1 MTPSGAEELEM
12 NPFFN
17 AVFARVSGRINQL
30 TTDDNNRHFYKSLL
44 TGGITMAN
52 AVIVKC
58 QGVRDTCSSIDKEKA
73 LALTRLFTLLM
84 LSQAFRWLENRN
96 AETEEPKTVNLTAV
110 SNILGFFD
118 DNSEEAVKDF
128 VNMDAQFRYDL
139 KHHDHMTHMAVLLLA
154 KACEACGHK
163 CIEWDKV
170 SFPVKSMIPLTSS
183 GAIVDSLS
191 ISSLN
196 DITLLWECHA
206 AGVKSMVNYHEEQTK
221 S

>member
-1 MTPSGAEELEM
+1 MTPPQAGEMEM
-12 NPFFN
+12 NPVFN
-17 AVFARVSGRINQL
+17 AVFAHISDRVNRL
-30 TTDDNNRHFYKSLL
+30 TTDMNNRRFYKSLL
-44 TGGITMAN
+44 SGGITMAN

-58 QGVRDTCSSIDKEKA
+58 QGVRDNCGTIDKEKA

-84 LSQAFRWLENRN
+84 LSQAFRWLENQN

-128 VNMDAQFRYDL
+128 INMDNQFRYEL
-139 KHHDHMTHMAVLLLA
+139 KHHDHLTHMAVLLLA

-170 SFPVKSMIPLTSS
+170 SFPVKSMMPLTSS
-183 GAIVDSLS
+183 GAIVDSMS
-191 ISSLN
+191 ISNVN
-196 DITLLWECHA
+196 DITVLWECHA
-206 AGVKSMVNYHEEQTK
+206 AGVKAMVNYHEEQTK